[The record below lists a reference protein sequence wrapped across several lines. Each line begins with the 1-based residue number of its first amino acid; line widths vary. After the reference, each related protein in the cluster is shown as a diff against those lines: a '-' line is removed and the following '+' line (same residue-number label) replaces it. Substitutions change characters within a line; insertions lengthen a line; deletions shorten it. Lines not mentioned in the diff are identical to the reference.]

1 MKEIVITLLVAV
13 LLIFIF
19 KGRYTG
25 DEPIIVTQTDT
36 IYKHDIT
43 KKFIKG
49 DSIPFVVL
57 GIDTTT
63 IHDTIRILQ
72 DYAFIR
78 AYSDTFRIDT
88 DNYVSI
94 QDTISKNKII
104 GRSYFSNFTQ
114 KTIRIE
120 TIKTTPSKLE
130 VYLGI
135 LADLRQF
142 DQKVGIGVGFGIKV
156 PKKGLFTISATTNQY
171 SIGYY
176 GRIY

>member
-13 LLIFIF
+13 LILFIF
-19 KGRYTG
+19 KGSYNKY
-25 DEPIIVTQTDT
+25 EPIVVTHTDT
-36 IYKHDIT
+36 LIKHDTIR
-43 KKFIKG
+43 KFKKG

-72 DYAFIR
+72 DYASIKS
-78 AYSDTFRIDT
+78 YSDTFRIDT

-120 TIKTTPSKLE
+120 TIKTIPSKIEL
-130 VYLGI
+130 YLG
-135 LADLRQF
+135 LLGDLRRF
-142 DQKVGIGVGFGIKV
+142 DEKVGIGVGFAIKV
-156 PKKGLFTISATTNQY
+156 PKKGLFTFGATTNQY
-171 SIGYY
+171 TIGYY

>member
-13 LLIFIF
+13 IILFIF
-19 KGRYTG
+19 RGNYNKI
-25 DEPIIVTQTDT
+25 EPIVITHVDT

-63 IHDTIRILQ
+63 IHDTIRILL
-72 DYAFIR
+72 DYAYVR
-78 AYSDTFRIDT
+78 AYSDTIKVDSSTFII
-88 DNYVSI
+88 N
-94 QDTISKNKII
+94 DTISKNKILNRGFYADI
-104 GRSYFSNFTQ
+104 SQ

-120 TIKTTPSKLE
+120 TIKTDPSKIE
-130 VYLGI
+130 VYLG
-135 LADLRQF
+135 LLGDLRRF
-142 DQKVGIGVGFGIKV
+142 DEKVGIGVGLAIKV
-156 PKKGLFTISATTNQY
+156 PKKGLFTFGATTNQY
-171 SIGYY
+171 TIGYY